1 MPFIGAQPAT
11 TFAKATSQ
19 VFTNANG
26 NIVDF
31 TLNKHVSNPEDIEV
45 FVANIQQQP
54 TTSYTILSDGVT
66 LRFSEAPP
74 SGDFYVVYRNLAQQ
88 TGTDTG
94 AFRKTGGSIS
104 DTVAVTG
111 NDSSYT
117 QASGN
122 ATSTLSVI
130 NSSYTNS
137 SNGVLYVKQGAGTN
151 NPTMTLEQTGGG
163 GNPNDT
169 QGLHIKIAGQN
180 QGSGKAIRV
189 TTTNSSLNS
198 GNAFDAFTVY
208 NGGGLTIKN
217 TSNVTTLDLTTD
229 GYLTKPRHPYFAVRR
244 GNNAGEQMVNAS
256 NSHTVAVP
264 VTFDTEEL
272 DPFNMFNNSN
282 YKISIPVSGVYA
294 FHWSVLTGLLIP
306 SSGVNWCSFNLMLN
320 DSTASRIPGTPD
332 MYEEVYNASGSANA
346 GIGGSGRY
354 FKKVTGSCQVYVSH
368 TDTVRLMFY
377 CSASTN
383 ARIHSGSHSTFC
395 GYLLG

>member
-26 NIVDF
+26 SIVDF

-45 FVANIQQQP
+45 FVSNVQQQP

-104 DTVAVTG
+104 DAVYVTG

-137 SNGVLYVKQGAGTN
+137 GNGVLYVKQGAGTN
-151 NPTMTLEQTGGG
+151 QPTMTLEQTGGG

-208 NGGGLTIKN
+208 NGGDVSVHGNIAMGANKGIDFAQASAPTGGN
-217 TSNVTTLDLTTD
+217 PAETSTATVLDDYEEGTFT
-229 GYLTKPRHPYFAVRR
+229 PYSNSVVGTNGGNGALVGFYVKVGNLVCCAVRMQAD
-244 GNNAGEQMVNAS
+244 GMSTNGHQFGIYLPFSAHSTQSSGSYNAF
-256 NSHTVAVP
+256 TCVP
-264 VTFDTEEL
+264 VFYSANGNGQHRIGTIEG
-272 DPFNMFNNSN
+272 NSN
-282 YKISIPVSGVYA
+282 YVE
-294 FHWSVLTGLLIP
+294 FRQQNT
-306 SSGVNWCSFNLMLN
+306 SSS
-320 DSTASRIPGTPD
+320 
-332 MYEEVYNASGSANA
+332 SA
-346 GIGGSGRY
+346 I
-354 FKKVTGSCQVYVSH
+354 TGSSMTGTFNMNFSVVYR
-368 TDTVRLMFY
+368 TKD
-377 CSASTN
+377 
-383 ARIHSGSHSTFC
+383 
-395 GYLLG
+395 

>member
-104 DTVAVTG
+104 DAVFVTG

-130 NSSYTNS
+130 NSSHTNS
-137 SNGVLYVKQGAGTN
+137 GNGVLYVKQGAATN
-151 NPTMTLEQTGGG
+151 QPTMTLEQTGGG

-208 NGGGLTIKN
+208 NGGDVSVHGNIAMGTAGKGIDF
-217 TSNVTTLDLTTD
+217 SATTD
-229 GYLTKPRHPYFAVRR
+229 GYDANGSELLADYERGAYNLTFNGFSQQTVSQGSYVRV
-244 GNNAGEQMVNAS
+244 GHLCFVTMMLHALGSQNSNQFTCTLPFTSQGFSASNNTGYYSSTTSQIMHHNVDTGTVGLASFVVQGTNTFKIYKINEDGAWGAINNNAFSSEDQAFVS
-256 NSHTVAVP
+256 ITYIVA
-264 VTFDTEEL
+264 
-272 DPFNMFNNSN
+272 
-282 YKISIPVSGVYA
+282 
-294 FHWSVLTGLLIP
+294 
-306 SSGVNWCSFNLMLN
+306 
-320 DSTASRIPGTPD
+320 
-332 MYEEVYNASGSANA
+332 
-346 GIGGSGRY
+346 
-354 FKKVTGSCQVYVSH
+354 
-368 TDTVRLMFY
+368 
-377 CSASTN
+377 
-383 ARIHSGSHSTFC
+383 
-395 GYLLG
+395 

>member
-26 NIVDF
+26 SIVDF

-45 FVANIQQQP
+45 FVSNVQQQP

-104 DTVAVTG
+104 DAVYVTG

-137 SNGVLYVKQGAGTN
+137 GNGVLYVKQGAGTN
-151 NPTMTLEQTGGG
+151 QPTMTIEQTGGG
-163 GNPNDT
+163 GNPDDT

-208 NGGGLTIKN
+208 NGGDVSVYGNIAMGANKGIDFASASAGTGGTGAAETSTATVLDDYEEGTFTPSSNSVFGGSPTAVGMYVKVGNMVNVSVRFSASGASTNGHQFGIYLPFKAGSTQSSGSFNTWFGNGMFTSGNSNGQHRVWGLE
-217 TSNVTTLDLTTD
+217 
-229 GYLTKPRHPYFAVRR
+229 
-244 GNNAGEQMVNAS
+244 GNGNYVDIRQQNAS
-256 NSHTVAVP
+256 NTSQIT
-264 VTFDTEEL
+264 
-272 DPFNMFNNSN
+272 
-282 YKISIPVSGVYA
+282 
-294 FHWSVLTGLLIP
+294 
-306 SSGVNWCSFNLMLN
+306 
-320 DSTASRIPGTPD
+320 
-332 MYEEVYNASGSANA
+332 GSAQ
-346 GIGGSGRY
+346 GGSFGMHFSITYRT
-354 FKKVTGSCQVYVSH
+354 K
-368 TDTVRLMFY
+368 D
-377 CSASTN
+377 
-383 ARIHSGSHSTFC
+383 
-395 GYLLG
+395 

>member
-26 NIVDF
+26 SIVDF

-45 FVANIQQQP
+45 FVSNVQQQP

-104 DTVAVTG
+104 DAVYVTG

-137 SNGVLYVKQGAGTN
+137 GNGVLYVKQGAGTN
-151 NPTMTLEQTGGG
+151 QPTMTIEQTGGG
-163 GNPNDT
+163 GNPDDT

-208 NGGGLTIKN
+208 NGGDVSVYGNIAMGANKGIDFASASAGTGGTGAAETSTATVLDDYEEGTFTPSSNSVFGGSPTAVGMYVKVGNMVNVSVRFSASGASTNGHQFGIYLPFKAGSTQSSGSFNTWFGNGMFTSGNSNGQHRVWGLE
-217 TSNVTTLDLTTD
+217 
-229 GYLTKPRHPYFAVRR
+229 
-244 GNNAGEQMVNAS
+244 GNGNYVDIRQQNAS
-256 NSHTVAVP
+256 NTSQIT
-264 VTFDTEEL
+264 
-272 DPFNMFNNSN
+272 
-282 YKISIPVSGVYA
+282 
-294 FHWSVLTGLLIP
+294 
-306 SSGVNWCSFNLMLN
+306 
-320 DSTASRIPGTPD
+320 
-332 MYEEVYNASGSANA
+332 GSAQ
-346 GIGGSGRY
+346 GGSFGLHFSITYRT
-354 FKKVTGSCQVYVSH
+354 K
-368 TDTVRLMFY
+368 D
-377 CSASTN
+377 
-383 ARIHSGSHSTFC
+383 
-395 GYLLG
+395 